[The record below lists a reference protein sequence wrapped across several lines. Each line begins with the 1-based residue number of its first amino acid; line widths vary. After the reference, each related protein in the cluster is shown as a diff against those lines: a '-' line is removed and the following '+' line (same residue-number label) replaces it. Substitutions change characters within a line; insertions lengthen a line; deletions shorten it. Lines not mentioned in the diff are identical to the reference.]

1 MKITVIYDNEAPPG
15 LLSGWGFSCLLEG
28 EEVVLFD
35 TGDDASKLLHN
46 MRELRIDPQGI
57 DKVVISHAHMDH
69 AGGLPGIL
77 RMNETA
83 HVFVPPSL
91 RHDSLGIAPERITVV
106 GRPIEISPGVMST
119 GVMGSGIEEQSL
131 VASGRRDQVLVT
143 GCAHPGL
150 ENILEAA
157 SSFSQIT
164 GVVGG
169 FHSFSRIERL
179 SEMRVIVPCHCTA
192 QKKQIESRYPDS
204 VVECAV
210 GTSVTI

>member
-1 MKITVIYDNEAPPG
+1 MKITVLYDNEAPPG

-69 AGGLPGIL
+69 AGGLPGIV

-91 RHDSLGIAPERITVV
+91 RHDSLRIPSERITIV

-119 GVMGSGIEEQSL
+119 GVMGSAIEEQSL
-131 VASGRRDQVLVT
+131 VASGQRDQILVT

-150 ENILEAA
+150 ENILEAV
-157 SSFSQIT
+157 SSFSEIT

-169 FHSFSRIERL
+169 FHSFSRIDAL
-179 SEMRVIVPCHCTA
+179 SGMRVIVPCHCTA
-192 QKKQIESRYPDS
+192 QKERLRGRYPDS
-204 VVECAV
+204 VVECAA
-210 GTSVTI
+210 GTSVII

>member
-1 MKITVIYDNEAPPG
+1 MKITVVYDNEAPPG
-15 LLSGWGFSCLLEG
+15 LLSGWGFSCLLKG

-69 AGGLPGIL
+69 AGGLSGLL

-83 HVFVPPSL
+83 HVFAPPSL
-91 RHDSLGIAPERITVV
+91 RHDRLGIAPERISIV

-119 GVMGSGIEEQSL
+119 GVMGSAIEEQSL
-131 VASGRRDQVLVT
+131 VASGRRDQILVT

-169 FHSFSRIERL
+169 FHSFSRIDAL
-179 SEMRVIVPCHCTA
+179 SGMRVIVPCHCTTH
-192 QKKQIESRYPDS
+192 KDRIRLRHPDS
-204 VVECAV
+204 VTECTV
-210 GTSVTI
+210 GVSVTF

>member
-1 MKITVIYDNEAPPG
+1 MRIMVLYDNEAPPG

-46 MRELRIDPQGI
+46 MRELSLDPRKI

-77 RMNETA
+77 RTNETA
-83 HVFVPPSL
+83 RVFVPPSL
-91 RHDSLGIAPERITVV
+91 RHVSLRIAPERITVV
-106 GRPIEISPGVMST
+106 GKPIDISPGVMST

-131 VASGRRDQVLVT
+131 VVSGRRDRILVT

-150 ENILEAA
+150 ENILEAV
-157 SSFSQIT
+157 SSFSEIT

-169 FHSFSRIERL
+169 FHSFSRIDAL
-179 SEMRVIVPCHCTA
+179 SGMRVIVPCHCTTH
-192 QKKQIESRYPDS
+192 KEKIRLRYPDS
-204 VVECAV
+204 VTECAV
-210 GTSVTI
+210 GISVTF

>member
-1 MKITVIYDNEAPPG
+1 MKITVLYDNEAPPG

-69 AGGLPGIL
+69 AGGLPGIV

-91 RHDSLGIAPERITVV
+91 RHDSLGIAPERVTIV

-119 GVMGSGIEEQSL
+119 GVMGSAIEEQSL
-131 VASGRRDQVLVT
+131 VASGQRDQVLVT

-150 ENILEAA
+150 ENILEAV
-157 SSFSQIT
+157 SSFSEIT

-169 FHSFSRIERL
+169 FHSFSRIDAL
-179 SEMRVIVPCHCTA
+179 SGMRVIVPCHCTRH
-192 QKKQIESRYPDS
+192 KDNIRLRHPDS
-204 VVECAV
+204 VTECAV
-210 GTSVTI
+210 GVSVTF

>member
-1 MKITVIYDNEAPPG
+1 MKITVLYDNEAPPG

-91 RHDSLGIAPERITVV
+91 RHDSLGIARERITVV
-106 GRPIEISPGVMST
+106 GRPIEVSPGVMST
-119 GVMGSGIEEQSL
+119 GVMGSAIEEQSL
-131 VASGRRDQVLVT
+131 VASGQRDQVLVT

-150 ENILEAA
+150 ENILEAV
-157 SSFSQIT
+157 SSFSEIT
-164 GVVGG
+164 GVLGG

-179 SEMRVIVPCHCTA
+179 SGMRVIVPCHCTA
-192 QKKQIESRYPDS
+192 QKEQIESSYPDS
-204 VVECAV
+204 VVECKV

>member
-1 MKITVIYDNEAPPG
+1 MKITVLYDNEAPPG

-69 AGGLPGIL
+69 AGGLPGLL
-77 RMNETA
+77 RVNETA

-91 RHDSLGIAPERITVV
+91 RHDGLGIAPERITIV
-106 GRPIEISPGVMST
+106 GRSIEISPGAMST
-119 GVMGSGIEEQSL
+119 GVMGSAIEEQSL
-131 VASGRRDQVLVT
+131 VASGQRDQILVT

-150 ENILEAA
+150 ENILEAV

-169 FHSFSRIERL
+169 FHSFSRIDAL
-179 SEMRVIVPCHCTA
+179 SGMRVIVPCHCTTHKDRIRL
-192 QKKQIESRYPDS
+192 QHPDS
-204 VVECAV
+204 VTECAV
-210 GTSVTI
+210 GVSVTF